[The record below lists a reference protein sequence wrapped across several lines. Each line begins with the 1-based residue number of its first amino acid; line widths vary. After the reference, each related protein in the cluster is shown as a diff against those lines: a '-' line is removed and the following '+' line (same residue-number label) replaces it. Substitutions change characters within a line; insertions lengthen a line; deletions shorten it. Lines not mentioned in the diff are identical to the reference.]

1 MCRKP
6 WILTS
11 RRMRGRRRESL
22 LSIIPNLLVN
32 QQGARRSGEY
42 ITLCVGL
49 NFWKLKFLSSQTFLN
64 WLWKWK
70 KKRLSKRIKSVNPTW
85 NPSFLHVNNASCS
98 FASHVKTDKLAH
110 VRWISKMWFPFR
122 VIGAA
127 ETACQLEKVKVTFV
141 LYHRV

>member
-22 LSIIPNLLVN
+22 LSITPNLLVN

-70 KKRLSKRIKSVNPTW
+70 KKKTLQKDQKRKSNLKS
-85 NPSFLHVNNASCS
+85 SFLHVNNASCS
-98 FASHVKTDKLAH
+98 IASHVKTDKLAH

-141 LYHRV
+141 LHHRV